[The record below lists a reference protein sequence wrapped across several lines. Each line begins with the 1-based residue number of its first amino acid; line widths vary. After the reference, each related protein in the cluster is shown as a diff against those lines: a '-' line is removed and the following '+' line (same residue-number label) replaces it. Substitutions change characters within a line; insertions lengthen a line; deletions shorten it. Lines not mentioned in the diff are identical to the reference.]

1 LKEQQNG
8 SAALFDVPGSLY
20 LLWQQKRNNNSLKS
34 VDRFFCFFILDR
46 LSHQAIQL
54 NK

>member
-1 LKEQQNG
+1 LKDQQNG
-8 SAALFDVPGSLY
+8 LAALFDVPHSLN

-34 VDRFFCFFILDR
+34 VDWFFCFFILDR